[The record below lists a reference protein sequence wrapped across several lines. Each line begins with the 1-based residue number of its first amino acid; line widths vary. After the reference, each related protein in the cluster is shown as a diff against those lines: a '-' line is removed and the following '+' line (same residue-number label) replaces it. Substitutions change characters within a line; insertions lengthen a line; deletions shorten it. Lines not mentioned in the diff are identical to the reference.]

1 MKIAIL
7 MTCYNRVDTTIVC
20 LRQLFLQTIPEGAS
34 FDIWLVD
41 DGSPDETG
49 VRVKS
54 EYPQVNVIKSPG
66 NLYWCRGMRLAWE
79 AAAKSYDYDAYL
91 WLNDDVM
98 LYDFALLTVLA
109 DYKATGE
116 MSVIIGAFHQKLGGN
131 EISYGVS
138 ASSGGKVV
146 PQGKVIQTNG
156 FMSGNFVF
164 VPRGVFKRV
173 GPIYGGYYHA
183 YGDYDYGMML
193 TRAGIPQ
200 YCSSSVLG
208 VCPQQA
214 DRYLHF
220 EGRNVFQRL
229 KLLYEPKGYCL
240 HDAVLFKYRN
250 WGCVR
255 AILTGLH
262 VVFKVLLAKR

>member
-1 MKIAIL
+1 MKIAVL
-7 MTCYNRVDTTIVC
+7 MTCYNRVATTIEC
-20 LRQLFLQTIPEGAS
+20 LRRLFKQ
-34 FDIWLVD
+34 DISDGYSLDVWLVD
-41 DGSPDETG
+41 DGSPDGTG
-49 VRVKS
+49 DKVKS
-54 EYPQVNVIKSPG
+54 EYPQVNVIKSKG
-66 NLYWCRGMRLAWE
+66 NLYWCKGMRMAWE
-79 AAAKSYDYDAYL
+79 SASKANDYDAYL

-98 LYDFALLTVLA
+98 LYDHALSTILA
-109 DYKATGE
+109 DYKTVGE
-116 MSVIIGAFHQKLGGN
+116 IAVIIGAFHQRMGED
-131 EISYGVS
+131 EISYGV
-138 ASSGGKVV
+138 AAPSGGKIV

-208 VCPQQA
+208 VCPQQVE
-214 DRYLHF
+214 RYLHF
-220 EGRNVFQRL
+220 GGRNLFQRV
-229 KLLYEPKGYCL
+229 KLLFEPKGYCL

-250 WGCVR
+250 WGVVR
-255 AILTGLH
+255 AIMSGLH
-262 VVFKVLLAKR
+262 VVIKVVFAKG